1 MAKSDDFRKHDMDYK
16 NDKVVEISNGGQIRE
31 LGGLTDTNLIVGFNN
46 KEILL
51 NNGKSDQVKII
62 KR

>member
-1 MAKSDDFRKHDMDYK
+1 LTFGNTIWIIK
-16 NDKVVEISNGGQIRE
+16 NEKIVEISNGGQIRE

-46 KEILL
+46 NEIFF
-51 NNGKSDQVKII
+51 NDGKSDQVMII

>member
-1 MAKSDDFRKHDMDYK
+1 MAKGTDFWKHNMDY
-16 NDKVVEISNGGQIRE
+16 KVVEISNGGQIRE

-51 NNGKSDQVKII
+51 NDGKSDQVIII